1 MNKEKIG
8 IPKLR
13 FPGFT
18 GAWEQRKLGEIGKV
32 FTGNTPSTK
41 NTENWTTN
49 KSIGHVWITPTD
61 INNNIM
67 FDSERY
73 LSDKG
78 WSQAR
83 VVPKN
88 SVLITSIASIGKN
101 AINGVEVAFNQ
112 QINALV
118 VQKNNPYFILTLMNK
133 EKQRFESLA
142 GQTATPIINKSTFS
156 SFMVKIPSET
166 EQKQIGDFFKQL
178 DSLIA
183 LHQRKLEHLKRQKNG
198 LLQKM
203 FPKNDESVPD
213 VRFPGFTDP
222 WEQRRLGEY
231 YEFKNGLNKGKEFFG
246 DGTPIVNFVDVFHNR
261 GLISRALGGR
271 VQLTPKE
278 ISNYEVKKGDLFFTR
293 TSETIEEIGYPSV
306 MLDNPHNTVFSG
318 FVLRGRCVE
327 ESDPLENIFKK
338 YVFFTDTFRQEMMKK
353 SSMTT
358 RALTSGTALK
368 SMLFRFPVSRVEQ
381 RKIGE
386 LITKLDSL
394 IALYQRK
401 LEHLELLKKGL
412 LQQMFV

>member
-1 MNKEKIG
+1 M
-8 IPKLR
+8 
-13 FPGFT
+13 
-18 GAWEQRKLGEIGKV
+18 
-32 FTGNTPSTK
+32 
-41 NTENWTTN
+41 
-49 KSIGHVWITPTD
+49 
-61 INNNIM
+61 
-67 FDSERY
+67 
-73 LSDKG
+73 
-78 WSQAR
+78 
-83 VVPKN
+83 
-88 SVLITSIASIGKN
+88 
-101 AINGVEVAFNQ
+101 
-112 QINALV
+112 
-118 VQKNNPYFILTLMNK
+118 
-133 EKQRFESLA
+133 
-142 GQTATPIINKSTFS
+142 
-156 SFMVKIPSET
+156 
-166 EQKQIGDFFKQL
+166 
-178 DSLIA
+178 
-183 LHQRKLEHLKRQKNG
+183 
-198 LLQKM
+198 
-203 FPKNDESVPD
+203 
-213 VRFPGFTDP
+213 
-222 WEQRRLGEY
+222 
-231 YEFKNGLNKGKEFFG
+231 NKGKEFFG

-338 YVFFTDTFRQEMMKK
+338 YVFFTDTFRQEMMEK

-401 LEHLELLKKGL
+401 PDYQKWRY
-412 LQQMFV
+412 

>member
-1 MNKEKIG
+1 M
-8 IPKLR
+8 
-13 FPGFT
+13 
-18 GAWEQRKLGEIGKV
+18 GEIGKV

-41 NTENWTTN
+41 NTENWTTD

-166 EQKQIGDFFKQL
+166 EQKHIGYFFNQL

-183 LHQRKLEHLKRQKNG
+183 LHQRK
-198 LLQKM
+198 
-203 FPKNDESVPD
+203 PKC
-213 VRFPGFTDP
+213 T
-222 WEQRRLGEY
+222 
-231 YEFKNGLNKGKEFFG
+231 FKLPN
-246 DGTPIVNFVDVFHNR
+246 
-261 GLISRALGGR
+261 
-271 VQLTPKE
+271 LT
-278 ISNYEVKKGDLFFTR
+278 
-293 TSETIEEIGYPSV
+293 
-306 MLDNPHNTVFSG
+306 
-318 FVLRGRCVE
+318 
-327 ESDPLENIFKK
+327 
-338 YVFFTDTFRQEMMKK
+338 
-353 SSMTT
+353 
-358 RALTSGTALK
+358 
-368 SMLFRFPVSRVEQ
+368 
-381 RKIGE
+381 
-386 LITKLDSL
+386 
-394 IALYQRK
+394 
-401 LEHLELLKKGL
+401 
-412 LQQMFV
+412 